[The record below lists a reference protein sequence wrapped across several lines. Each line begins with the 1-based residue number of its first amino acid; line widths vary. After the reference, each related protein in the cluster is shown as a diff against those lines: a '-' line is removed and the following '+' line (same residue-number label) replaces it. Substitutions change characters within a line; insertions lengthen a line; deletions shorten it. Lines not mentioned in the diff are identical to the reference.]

1 MTKVRAG
8 KRSGKRSEKR
18 NARRT
23 QRRPLNRTAALP
35 EAGVLEPAAAEKAAQ
50 RAGEKT
56 LAKSIEA
63 PAVIPSAA
71 AGHSASATAAQPRLE
86 SASSETAG
94 AAKETNGSAHSAKT
108 AESQPKAP
116 APREATAATMPMAE
130 AEAASSSATQRV
142 DECALVHS
150 SENRAESAPESTDRS
165 TPDSDSEAAAPASI
179 DSGAPAFERDA
190 LPAAPCSSPLNSK
203 TEPASEGAHAACHT
217 GEAETSDLSGDCA
230 KARLGHERLTF
241 KSNASDDHAGDAAA
255 EEMPPRADACAL
267 LPTSAA
273 TASAPLSCGSSAAS
287 APSIAPAAAL
297 PAPDAA
303 PGPEVPQAKAV
314 PAQHEN
320 AEPSANAAAPEQ
332 QAGDARQSALPC
344 TEKEALTNFKSTDN
358 KSACAPIEETAERLA
373 SEPHPRE
380 AAAPFADNS
389 TEDAGAASRRR
400 FLGRIALFGG
410 AAFAAAA
417 LLFAAANWAGWAPAL
432 RIGFFSLFALA
443 PGLALLLP
451 ARMRT
456 PLREDAAGTA
466 FGLMLCLLLAV
477 IGQTYQSGAGAAS
490 LLGIWSLLLTP
501 WLFFV
506 RRPMSFTLW
515 FAAALLA
522 LLFMGDEI
530 LAGEARLARLA
541 PGMLFAC
548 AAAVALSLAARACG
562 GACRAAAVLP
572 ACAATLLSAGAATFM
587 LLASA
592 GNTPALSL
600 VPAYMIAFGIAAAGF
615 ALSKR
620 PELLSLIV
628 FGAAALL
635 EGVWFHTAGRMT
647 SNPLAYVPG
656 ILIAFAALIA
666 LWRIGR
672 SADFSHRKNQS
683 AAAAELP
690 ESKGGDPA
698 CPMPAVRLRL
708 DFVPRAAS
716 ALLAAL
722 AVLLLLLL
730 AQSIFELQTFE
741 TGLVLAV
748 AALSA
753 AAFFS
758 RSRQTERWT
767 PAILAAALLAA
778 AGIAMVFIEAT
789 GGSSWSATVLSSI
802 LPLAASLVFRS
813 SLALWAAMALPAAA
827 SAAYSPWLT
836 GAAAAVAGLLVVL
849 LRTPFADRKPR
860 LANAAAKCL
869 PAFIWMSWFGSG
881 VLPWIEG
888 QMLPDWAS
896 VEGLLLCAGAL
907 LAALGGFAA
916 LLRAGFGQLFSFG
929 FLALG
934 AAVMARFGPDA
945 APLLLALAGM
955 TPIRGNEVG
964 RRSLSPWLFLILFWS
979 SAHAAY
985 WLLPAEDGANLLLS
999 AALDQFFFAALFG
1012 ALFLLSGLE
1021 AKRQAAS
1028 SAHALHVGCCE
1039 QSLLAKPQG
1048 LRRFDRPARSALLLL
1063 TAAFVA
1069 LGILRDERILQ
1080 TGEAFTAA
1088 LAPVDPRDLL
1098 MGDFMA
1104 LGYDALREA
1113 PSAAALRKAREA
1125 EGASPEDRHIR
1136 YKACFG
1142 VEETASGELLRLLAV
1157 KPEGD
1162 APPEGTRLELAY
1174 DPTTRLAKL
1183 PSRWFFSSGE
1193 APLWD
1198 KARFAALRC
1207 AEGRCLLAGL
1217 LDAAGRP
1224 IQSAEKPFFER
1235 LINARY

>member
-116 APREATAATMPMAE
+116 APREAAAATMPMAE

-179 DSGAPAFERDA
+179 DSGAPAFERDV

-255 EEMPPRADACAL
+255 EEMPPRADVCAL

-273 TASAPLSCGSSAAS
+273 TASAPLSCGSSAAPT
-287 APSIAPAAAL
+287 PSIAPAAAL
-297 PAPDAA
+297 PVPDAA
-303 PGPEVPQAKAV
+303 PGPEVPQAKAIT
-314 PAQHEN
+314 AQHEN
-320 AEPSANAAAPEQ
+320 AEPSANAAASEQ

-344 TEKEALTNFKSTDN
+344 MEKEALTNFKSTDN

-432 RIGFFSLFALA
+432 RIAIFSLFALA
-443 PGLALLLP
+443 PGLVLLLP

-506 RRPMSFTLW
+506 RRPMFFTLW

-683 AAAAELP
+683 AAAAERP
-690 ESKGGDPA
+690 ESKEAIRPSRCRRCA
-698 CPMPAVRLRL
+698 CGLTLSPGLQAPSSLLWRCCSFCFSRRASSSFRHSRQDSCLLWQRSLLRL
-708 DFVPRAAS
+708 S
-716 ALLAAL
+716 
-722 AVLLLLLL
+722 
-730 AQSIFELQTFE
+730 
-741 TGLVLAV
+741 
-748 AALSA
+748 SA
-753 AAFFS
+753 AAARRNTGRRRSLPQRFSLLRASPWSSLKQPAAAAGRQRSSRRFS
-758 RSRQTERWT
+758 RSLR
-767 PAILAAALLAA
+767 P
-778 AGIAMVFIEAT
+778 
-789 GGSSWSATVLSSI
+789 LSSARLLLFGLPWRCRLLR
-802 LPLAASLVFRS
+802 LPLAH
-813 SLALWAAMALPAAA
+813 
-827 SAAYSPWLT
+827 
-836 GAAAAVAGLLVVL
+836 
-849 LRTPFADRKPR
+849 
-860 LANAAAKCL
+860 
-869 PAFIWMSWFGSG
+869 
-881 VLPWIEG
+881 
-888 QMLPDWAS
+888 
-896 VEGLLLCAGAL
+896 
-907 LAALGGFAA
+907 
-916 LLRAGFGQLFSFG
+916 
-929 FLALG
+929 
-934 AAVMARFGPDA
+934 
-945 APLLLALAGM
+945 
-955 TPIRGNEVG
+955 RG
-964 RRSLSPWLFLILFWS
+964 
-979 SAHAAY
+979 
-985 WLLPAEDGANLLLS
+985 
-999 AALDQFFFAALFG
+999 
-1012 ALFLLSGLE
+1012 
-1021 AKRQAAS
+1021 
-1028 SAHALHVGCCE
+1028 
-1039 QSLLAKPQG
+1039 
-1048 LRRFDRPARSALLLL
+1048 
-1063 TAAFVA
+1063 
-1069 LGILRDERILQ
+1069 
-1080 TGEAFTAA
+1080 
-1088 LAPVDPRDLL
+1088 
-1098 MGDFMA
+1098 
-1104 LGYDALREA
+1104 
-1113 PSAAALRKAREA
+1113 
-1125 EGASPEDRHIR
+1125 
-1136 YKACFG
+1136 
-1142 VEETASGELLRLLAV
+1142 
-1157 KPEGD
+1157 
-1162 APPEGTRLELAY
+1162 
-1174 DPTTRLAKL
+1174 
-1183 PSRWFFSSGE
+1183 
-1193 APLWD
+1193 
-1198 KARFAALRC
+1198 
-1207 AEGRCLLAGL
+1207 
-1217 LDAAGRP
+1217 
-1224 IQSAEKPFFER
+1224 
-1235 LINARY
+1235 